1 MEKDYKSGNFHNQEV
16 FLCTDNAVAERTFYK
31 GNSKS
36 PLLFSLILRLRR
48 LQMKANFK
56 SHLIHVA
63 CSRMIEQGTD
73 GLSRGI
79 LYEGLLGARY
89 NFLHYLPLDKSSMER
104 SPMIRNWLKTWLPS
118 YAEILTP
125 NDWFEKG
132 HDISNWNKGDD
143 NLWRPI
149 IKSEFWVWD
158 PPPAAAY
165 KAAEQIRIARH
176 KRQSSVHLF
185 MCPRLL
191 TSMWRGQ
198 LHKSA
203 DLVMEIPPN
212 TTFWNKNQHEPL
224 VLAIYL
230 PTFRHQ
236 PWFCKGTVYLE
247 SFRHQARTHFLEGGN
262 ASKLFRLMLRN
273 TGDLLTADADK
284 ITTLLN
290 SVFSKY

>member
-1 MEKDYKSGNFHNQEV
+1 
-16 FLCTDNAVAERTFYK
+16 
-31 GNSKS
+31 
-36 PLLFSLILRLRR
+36 
-48 LQMKANFK
+48 
-56 SHLIHVA
+56 
-63 CSRMIEQGTD
+63 
-73 GLSRGI
+73 
-79 LYEGLLGARY
+79 
-89 NFLHYLPLDKSSMER
+89 MER
-104 SPMIRNWLKTWLPS
+104 SRMIRNWLKTWLPS

-143 NLWRPI
+143 KLWRPI
-149 IKSEFWVWD
+149 IKSGFWVWD

-262 ASKLFRLMLRN
+262 ASKLFRLMLKN
-273 TGDLLTADADK
+273 TGNLLTADADK
-284 ITTLLN
+284 TTALLN